1 MAPNQQVVRAEEAAR
16 YRLAA
21 EETLAQLDWCVNYL
35 YRIRKNRIAQA
46 IEKNRAFIARE
57 LNRTDG

>member
-1 MAPNQQVVRAEEAAR
+1 VRE
-16 YRLAA
+16 L
-21 EETLAQLDWCVNYL
+21 NYL

-46 IEKNRAFIARE
+46 IEKNRAVIARE